1 MVAANLLPAQ
11 RRRIFARQ
19 DRAAKWTVVVAIYT
33 VLLSCLWIASRQY
46 VAGGRAALERRV
58 ASIQTEK
65 AGVESAITGLREKSA
80 GVQASLATARSI
92 ADHPDWSVLL
102 SLIATI
108 RGNDIEIDRIALG
121 PRKVD
126 AKPEPKSTPAKTTK
140 GVWVRVS
147 GLGKDHQ
154 AIAQFA
160 LRLEGAGLFERVA
173 LADARK
179 STAEPE
185 GLVGFEI
192 EAQIEESPGSS
203 R

>member
-1 MVAANLLPAQ
+1 M
-11 RRRIFARQ
+11 
-19 DRAAKWTVVVAIYT
+19 IYT
-33 VLLSCLWIASRQY
+33 LLLACLWVASRQY
-46 VAGGRAALERRV
+46 VTGGRAGLERRV
-58 ASIQTEK
+58 ASIQAEK
-65 AGVESAITGLREKSA
+65 AGVESAIAGLREKSA
-80 GVQASLATARSI
+80 SVQASLTTARSI

-108 RGNDIEIDRIALG
+108 RGDDIEIDRVALG

-126 AKPEPKSTPAKTTK
+126 AKPDSKSAPAKTTK

-154 AIAQFA
+154 AIARFA

-192 EAQIEESPGSS
+192 EAQIDEPSGGAK
-203 R
+203 

>member
-1 MVAANLLPAQ
+1 MVVSNLLPLP
-11 RRRIFARQ
+11 RRRLLARQ
-19 DRAAKWTVVVAIYT
+19 DRTAKWAIAVAVYT
-33 VLLSCLWIASRQY
+33 IGLGCLWLGSRQY
-46 VAGGRAALERRV
+46 VAGGRSGLERRV

-65 AGVESAITGLREKSA
+65 AGVESAITGLREKSSR
-80 GVQASLATARSI
+80 VQASLATARSI

-108 RGNDIEIDRIALG
+108 RGSDIEVDRIALG
-121 PRKVD
+121 PKKIE
-126 AKPEPKSTPAKTTK
+126 AKPVAGKSAK

-173 LADARK
+173 LSDARK
-179 STAEPE
+179 NASEPE

-192 EAQIEESPGSS
+192 EAQIDESPGAAK
-203 R
+203 